1 MSLTFWADPQA
12 KFHSVIPA
20 EAGIQKSQPETFFS
34 RQGVDPLKTQDC
46 GELRAAHDGSATTL
60 AGWVS
65 RRRDHGGIIFID
77 LRDRSGFVQVVLN
90 PENLSGDDYA
100 TAERLRSEWC
110 VQVTGAVQ
118 KRPEGSE
125 NLALPTGEIEVM
137 ASGVTVLNQSQTPPF
152 YITDDVEADESLRL
166 RYRYLDL
173 RRPAMQ
179 ENLRLRHRAVKY
191 IRDYLDDHGFLEIE
205 TPILIKSTPEGARD
219 FLVPSRMQ
227 PGNFYALPQSP
238 QQLKQL
244 LMVSGVERYFQI
256 ARCFRDEDLRADR
269 QPEFT
274 QLDLEMS
281 FVSESDVLTLIEGLY
296 AGLVRELT
304 PQFKVKTPFPRLT
317 YDDVMARYGSDKPD
331 LRYGLEMADVSDL
344 AAETEFRVFHGILDR
359 GGIIKAMAVP
369 GQGRLSGSDM
379 RRMEETAKEFGAAGM
394 SHVRLTGDGPLDTL
408 EDGDALLSPGLRMPP
423 EWVIRLAQRAGASR
437 GDLILLMAGPA
448 KFANQW
454 LASMRTHLAE
464 QLELA
469 DPHTLAFAFVTDFP
483 MFDWD
488 DDAQRWDSTHHP
500 FTAPAPG
507 CEAMLDGD
515 DFSAIPSRAYDL
527 VCNGSELASGS
538 IRIHRRDMQEK
549 VFAILGYTHEQVQE
563 RFGHILEAFD
573 YGAPPH
579 GGIAPGIDRLV
590 AILAGADSLREVI
603 AFPKTQSGSDL
614 LFGAPAPVDF
624 PQLRDLGIRVV
635 E

>member
-1 MSLTFWADPQA
+1 
-12 KFHSVIPA
+12 
-20 EAGIQKSQPETFFS
+20 
-34 RQGVDPLKTQDC
+34 VDALKTQDC
-46 GELRAAHDGSATTL
+46 GALRAAHDSTATTL
-60 AGWVS
+60 SGWVS

-77 LRDRSGFVQVVLN
+77 LRDRSGYVQIVLN
-90 PENLSGDDYA
+90 PEHLSAEHYE

-110 VQVTGAVQ
+110 VEVTGTVRL
-118 KRPEGSE
+118 RPEGSE
-125 NLALPTGEIEVM
+125 NPALPTGEVEVM
-137 ASGVTVLNQSQTPPF
+137 VEGLTVLNPSLTPPF
-152 YITDDVEADESLRL
+152 YITDDVDADESLRL

-173 RRPAMQ
+173 RRPKMQ
-179 ENLRLRHRAVKY
+179 DNLRLRHQTVKY
-191 IRDYLDDHGFLEIE
+191 IRDYLDGHGFLEIE

-219 FLVPSRMQ
+219 YLVPSRTH

-281 FVSESDVLTLIEGLY
+281 FVEEEDVLGLIEGLY

-304 PQFKVKTPFPRLT
+304 PQFKIKTPFQRLP
-317 YDDVMARYGSDKPD
+317 YADAMARFGSDKPD

-344 AAETEFRVFHGILDR
+344 AAETEFRVFRGILDR

-369 GQGRLSGSDM
+369 GKGGLTGADM
-379 RRMEETAKEFGAAGM
+379 RRMEDTAKEFGAAGM
-394 SHVRLTGDGPLDTL
+394 SHVRLTGDGALDSLT
-408 EDGDALLSPGLRMPP
+408 DDDALLSPGLRMPV
-423 EWVIRLAQRAGASR
+423 EWVRRLAERAEAQR

-448 KFANQW
+448 RLANQW
-454 LASMRTHLAE
+454 LAAMRSHLAA
-464 QLELA
+464 QMELA
-469 DPHTLAFAFVTDFP
+469 DPAMLSFAFVTDFP
-483 MFDWD
+483 LFQWD
-488 DDAQRWDSTHHP
+488 DATERWDSAHHP

-507 CEAMLDGD
+507 CEAMLDGED
-515 DFSAIPSRAYDL
+515 LASIPSRAYDL

-538 IRIHRRDMQEK
+538 IRIHQRELQEK
-549 VFAILGYTHEQVQE
+549 IFSILGYSAEQISE

-590 AILAGADSLREVI
+590 AMLAGADSLREVI

-614 LFGAPAPVDF
+614 LFGAPSGVDAG
-624 PQLRDLGIRVV
+624 QLRDLAIRIV

>member
-1 MSLTFWADPQA
+1 M
-12 KFHSVIPA
+12 
-20 EAGIQKSQPETFFS
+20 
-34 RQGVDPLKTQDC
+34 
-46 GELRAAHDGSATTL
+46 
-60 AGWVS
+60 S

-90 PENLSGDDYA
+90 PENLSDDDYA

-110 VQVTGAVQ
+110 VQIAGTVQ

-125 NLALPTGEIEVM
+125 NPALPTGEIEVM
-137 ASGVTVLNQSQTPPF
+137 ANGITVLNQSQTPPF

-281 FVSESDVLTLIEGLY
+281 FVNEPDVLNLIEGLY
-296 AGLVRELT
+296 AGLVRDLT
-304 PQFKVKTPFPRLT
+304 PQFKVNTPFAYLT
-317 YDDVMARYGSDKPD
+317 YNDAMARYGSDKPD
-331 LRYGLEMADVSDL
+331 LRYSLEMADVSDL

-359 GGIIKAMAVP
+359 GGIIKSMAVP
-369 GQGRLSGSDM
+369 GQGGRSGSDM

-394 SHVRLTGDGPLDTL
+394 SHVRLTGEGPLDTL
-408 EDGDALLSPGLRMPP
+408 AEGDALLSPGLRMPP
-423 EWVIRLAQRAGASR
+423 EWVTRLAQRAGANR

-448 KFANQW
+448 KLANQW
-454 LASMRTHLAE
+454 LASMRSHLAE

-469 DPHTLAFAFVTDFP
+469 DPNTLAFAFVTDFP

-515 DFSAIPSRAYDL
+515 DLAAIPSRAYDL

-538 IRIHRRDMQEK
+538 IRIHRREMQEK
-549 VFAILGYTHEQVQE
+549 VFAILGYTPEQVQE

>member
-1 MSLTFWADPQA
+1 M
-12 KFHSVIPA
+12 
-20 EAGIQKSQPETFFS
+20 
-34 RQGVDPLKTQDC
+34 
-46 GELRAAHDGSATTL
+46 
-60 AGWVS
+60 S

-110 VQVTGAVQ
+110 VQVTGTVQ

-125 NLALPTGEIEVM
+125 NPALPTGSIEVM
-137 ASGVTVLNQSQTPPF
+137 ANEVAVLNQSQTPPF
-152 YITDDVEADESLRL
+152 YITDDVDADESLRL

-179 ENLRLRHRAVKY
+179 ENLRLRHRVVKY
-191 IRDYLDDHGFLEIE
+191 IRDYLDDRGFLEIE

-281 FVSESDVLTLIEGLY
+281 FVNEPDVLNLIEGLY

-304 PQFKVKTPFPRLT
+304 PHFKVNTPFAYLT
-317 YDDVMARYGSDKPD
+317 YDDAMARYGSDKPD

-369 GQGRLSGSDM
+369 GQGGLSGSDM

-394 SHVRLTGDGPLDTL
+394 SHVRLTGDGPLDML
-408 EDGDALLSPGLRMPP
+408 AEGDALLSPGLRMPP

-437 GDLILLMAGPA
+437 GDLILLMAGPP
-448 KFANQW
+448 KLANQW
-454 LASMRTHLAE
+454 LASMRSHLAE

-507 CEAMLDGD
+507 CEAMLEGD
-515 DFSAIPSRAYDL
+515 DLSAIPSRAYDL

-538 IRIHRRDMQEK
+538 IRIHRREMQEK
-549 VFAILGYTHEQVQE
+549 VFGILGYTPEQVQE

-624 PQLRDLGIRVV
+624 PQLRDLGIRVA

>member
-1 MSLTFWADPQA
+1 M
-12 KFHSVIPA
+12 
-20 EAGIQKSQPETFFS
+20 
-34 RQGVDPLKTQDC
+34 GVDPLKTQDC

-90 PENLSGDDYA
+90 PENLSPDDYA

-110 VQVTGAVQ
+110 VQVTGTVQ

-125 NLALPTGEIEVM
+125 NPAMPTGEIEVM
-137 ASGVTVLNQSQTPPF
+137 ASGVAVLNQSQTPPF
-152 YITDDVEADESLRL
+152 YIADDVDADESLRL

-304 PQFKVKTPFPRLT
+304 PQFKVKTPFPHLT

-369 GQGRLSGSDM
+369 GQGGLSGSDM

-394 SHVRLTGDGPLDTL
+394 SHVRLTGDGPLETL
-408 EDGDALLSPGLRMPP
+408 AEGDALLSPGLRMPP
-423 EWVIRLAQRAGASR
+423 EWVIRLAQRAGANR

-448 KFANQW
+448 KLANQW
-454 LASMRTHLAE
+454 LAAMRTHLAE

-469 DPHTLAFAFVTDFP
+469 DPNTLAFAFVTDFP

-488 DDAQRWDSTHHP
+488 EDAQRWDSTHHP
-500 FTAPAPG
+500 FTAPASG

-527 VCNGSELASGS
+527 ICNGSELASGS
-538 IRIHRRDMQEK
+538 IRIHQREMQEK
-549 VFAILGYTHEQVQE
+549 VFGILGYTHEQVQE

-614 LFGAPAPVDF
+614 LFGAPAPVDLT
-624 PQLRDLGIRVV
+624 QLRDLSIRIT

>member
-1 MSLTFWADPQA
+1 MS
-12 KFHSVIPA
+12 
-20 EAGIQKSQPETFFS
+20 
-34 RQGVDPLKTQDC
+34 
-46 GELRAAHDGSATTL
+46 
-60 AGWVS
+60 GWIS
-65 RRRDHGGIIFID
+65 RRRDHGGIIFVD
-77 LRDRSGFVQVVLN
+77 LRDRSGFVQVVFN
-90 PENLSGDDYA
+90 PEHLAPAMYVE
-100 TAERLRSEWC
+100 AEKLRSEWC
-110 VQVTGAVQ
+110 VQVDGVVQ

-125 NLALPTGEIEVM
+125 NTALPTGDVEVM
-137 ASGVTVLNQSQTPPF
+137 ASAITVLNQSLTPPF

-173 RRPAMQ
+173 RRPSMQ
-179 ENLRLRHRAVKY
+179 DNLKLRHQVVKY
-191 IRDYLDDHGFLEIE
+191 IRDYLDAREFLEIE

-219 FLVPSRMQ
+219 YLVPSRMQ

-281 FVSESDVLTLIEGLY
+281 FVDEEDVLTLIEGLY
-296 AGLVRELT
+296 GDMVREIT
-304 PQFKVKTPFPRLT
+304 PRFKIKTPFPRIT
-317 YDDVMARYGSDKPD
+317 YVDAMARYGSDKPD
-331 LRYGLEMADVSDL
+331 LRYGLEMADANDL
-344 AAETEFRVFHGILDR
+344 AAETEFRVFHNVLSE

-369 GQGRLSGSDM
+369 GKGGLSGSDM
-379 RRMEETAKEFGAAGM
+379 RRMEDTAKGFGAGGM
-394 SHVRLTGDGPLDTL
+394 SHVRLTGDGALDTL
-408 EDGDALLSPGLRMPP
+408 TDADVLLSPGLRMPV
-423 EWVIRLAQRAGASR
+423 EWVRRLTERAGARR
-437 GDLILLMAGPA
+437 GDLIILMAGPPRM
-448 KFANQW
+448 ANQW
-454 LASMRTHLAE
+454 LSAMRSHIAE
-464 QLELA
+464 EMQLA
-469 DPHTLAFAFVTDFP
+469 DPDVLLFAFVTDFP
-483 MFDWD
+483 LFDWND
-488 DDAQRWDSTHHP
+488 DNNRWDSTHHP

-507 CEAMLDGD
+507 FEKMLDGENL
-515 DFSAIPSRAYDL
+515 SAIPSRAYDL

-538 IRIHRRDMQEK
+538 IRIHKRGLQEK
-549 VFAILGYTHEQVQE
+549 IFAILGYSPEDISD

-590 AILAGADSLREVI
+590 AMLAGAESLREVI

-614 LFGAPAPVDF
+614 LFGAPSPVE
-624 PQLRDLGIRVV
+624 PSQLQDLAIRIV

>member
-1 MSLTFWADPQA
+1 MS
-12 KFHSVIPA
+12 
-20 EAGIQKSQPETFFS
+20 
-34 RQGVDPLKTQDC
+34 
-46 GELRAAHDGSATTL
+46 
-60 AGWVS
+60 GWIS
-65 RRRDHGGIIFID
+65 RRRDHGGIIFVD
-77 LRDRSGFVQVVLN
+77 LRDRSGFVQVVFN
-90 PENLSGDDYA
+90 PEHLAPAMYVE
-100 TAERLRSEWC
+100 AEKLRSEWC
-110 VQVTGAVQ
+110 VQVDGVVQ

-125 NLALPTGEIEVM
+125 NTALPTGDVEVM
-137 ASGVTVLNQSQTPPF
+137 ASAITVLNQSLTPPF

-173 RRPAMQ
+173 RRPCMQ
-179 ENLRLRHRAVKY
+179 DNLKLRHQVVKY
-191 IRDYLDDHGFLEIE
+191 IRDYLDAREFLEIE

-219 FLVPSRMQ
+219 YLVPSRMQ

-281 FVSESDVLTLIEGLY
+281 FVDEGDVLTLIEGLY
-296 AGLVRELT
+296 GDMVREIT
-304 PQFKVKTPFPRLT
+304 PRFKIKTPFPRIT
-317 YDDVMARYGSDKPD
+317 YVDAMARYGSDKPD
-331 LRYGLEMADVSDL
+331 LRYGLEMADASDL
-344 AAETEFRVFHGILDR
+344 AAETEFRVFHNVLSE

-369 GQGRLSGSDM
+369 GKGGLSGSDM
-379 RRMEETAKEFGAAGM
+379 RRMEDTAKGFGAGGM
-394 SHVRLTGDGPLDTL
+394 SHVRLTGDGALDTL
-408 EDGDALLSPGLRMPP
+408 TDADALLSPGLRMPV
-423 EWVIRLAQRAGASR
+423 EWVRSLAERAGASR
-437 GDLILLMAGPA
+437 GDLIILMAGPPRM
-448 KFANQW
+448 ANQW
-454 LASMRTHLAE
+454 LSAMRSHIAE
-464 QLELA
+464 EMQLA
-469 DPHTLAFAFVTDFP
+469 DPDVLLFAFVTDFP
-483 MFDWD
+483 LFDWND
-488 DDAQRWDSTHHP
+488 DNNRWDSTHHP

-507 CEAMLDGD
+507 FEKMLDGENL
-515 DFSAIPSRAYDL
+515 SAIPSRAYDL

-538 IRIHRRDMQEK
+538 IRIHKRGLQEK
-549 VFAILGYTHEQVQE
+549 IFAILGYSPEDISD

-590 AILAGADSLREVI
+590 AMLAGAESLREVI

-614 LFGAPAPVDF
+614 LFGAPSPVE
-624 PQLRDLGIRVV
+624 PSQLQDLAIRIV

>member
-1 MSLTFWADPQA
+1 MQA
-12 KFHSVIPA
+12 
-20 EAGIQKSQPETFFS
+20 
-34 RQGVDPLKTQDC
+34 
-46 GELRAAHDGSATTL
+46 
-60 AGWVS
+60 
-65 RRRDHGGIIFID
+65 
-77 LRDRSGFVQVVLN
+77 VLN
-90 PENLSGDDYA
+90 PEYLPAEDYDA
-100 TAERLRSEWC
+100 AQRLRSEWC
-110 VQVTGAVQ
+110 VQVSGRVRR
-118 KRPEGSE
+118 RPEGSE
-125 NLALPTGEIEVM
+125 NPLLPTGDVEIM
-137 ASGVTVLNQSQTPPF
+137 AEKVATLNQSLTPPF
-152 YITDDVEADESLRL
+152 YITDDVDADESLRL

-179 ENLRLRHRAVKY
+179 RNLRLRHQVVKY
-191 IRDYLDDHGFLEIE
+191 IRDYLDAQGFLEIE

-219 FLVPSRMQ
+219 YLVPSRRQ
-227 PGNFYALPQSP
+227 PGSFYALPQSP

-244 LMVSGVERYFQI
+244 LMVGGVERYFQI

-281 FVSESDVLTLIEGLY
+281 FVGEEDVLGLIEGLY
-296 AGLVRELT
+296 SGLVRELA
-304 PQFKVKTPFPRLT
+304 PQFQIATPFPRLP
-317 YDDVMARYGSDKPD
+317 YAEAMSRYGSDKPD

-344 AAETEFRVFHGILDR
+344 AAETEFRVFHGVLNA

-369 GQGRLSGSDM
+369 GQGSRTGSDL
-379 RRMEETAKEFGAAGM
+379 RRLEDTAKEFGAGGI
-394 SHVRLTGDGPLDTL
+394 SHVRLIGAGPLDTL
-408 EDGDALLSPGLRMPP
+408 SEADVLLSPGLRMPL
-423 EWVIRLAQRAGASR
+423 EWTRRLAERTGARR
-437 GDLILLMAGPA
+437 GDLIILMAGPPA
-448 KFANQW
+448 LANQW

-464 QLELA
+464 QLDLA

-483 MFDWD
+483 LFDWD
-488 DDAQRWDSTHHP
+488 AAAGRWDSTHHP

-515 DFSAIPSRAYDL
+515 DLSAIPSRAYDL

-538 IRIHRRDMQEK
+538 IRIHRRALQEK
-549 VFAILGYTHEQVQE
+549 IFAILGYTPAQVQE

-590 AILAGADSLREVI
+590 AMLAGADSLREVI

-614 LFGAPAPVDF
+614 LFGAPAPVEAG
-624 PQLRDLGIRVV
+624 QLRDLSIRVT

>member
-1 MSLTFWADPQA
+1 MVGRRGRFGKRT
-12 KFHSVIPA
+12 
-20 EAGIQKSQPETFFS
+20 
-34 RQGVDPLKTQDC
+34 GVDALKTQDC
-46 GELRAAHDGSATTL
+46 GRLRAAHDGAAVTL
-60 AGWVS
+60 YGWVS

-77 LRDRSGFVQVVLN
+77 LRDRSGYVQVVLN
-90 PENLSGDDYA
+90 PEQLALDEYA

-110 VQVTGAVQ
+110 VQIDGIVRQ
-118 KRPEGSE
+118 RPVGSE
-125 NLALPTGEIEVM
+125 NPALPTGDIEVM
-137 ASGVTVLNQSQTPPF
+137 ASGVTVLNQSLTPPF
-152 YITDDVEADESLRL
+152 YITEDTDTDESLRL

-173 RRPAMQ
+173 RRPNMQ
-179 ENLRLRHRAVKY
+179 DNLRLRHQVVKY
-191 IRDYLDDHGFLEIE
+191 IRDYLDGHGFLEIE

-219 FLVPSRMQ
+219 YLVPSRMQ

-281 FVSESDVLTLIEGLY
+281 FVDEDDVLGLIEGLY
-296 AGLVRELT
+296 AGLVRTLT
-304 PQFKVKTPFPRLT
+304 PQFRIATPFPRLP
-317 YDDVMARYGSDKPD
+317 YADAMARYGSDKPD
-331 LRYGLEMADVSDL
+331 LRYGLEMAEVSDL
-344 AAETEFRVFHGILDR
+344 AAETEFRVFHNIING

-369 GQGRLSGSDM
+369 GQGGLSGSDM
-379 RRMEETAKEFGAAGM
+379 RRMEEVAKGFGAAGM
-394 SHVRLTGDGPLDTL
+394 SHVRLPGNGALDSL
-408 EDGDALLSPGLRMPP
+408 GDGDALLSPGLRMPL
-423 EWVIRLAQRAGASR
+423 EWVRRLAERAGAAR
-437 GDLILLMAGPA
+437 GDLIILMAGPP
-448 KFANQW
+448 KLANQY
-454 LASMRTHLAE
+454 LAAMRAHLAE
-464 QLELA
+464 QLGLA

-483 MFDWD
+483 LFDWD

-507 CEAMLDGD
+507 CEGMLDNADG
-515 DFSAIPSRAYDL
+515 SLAAIPSRAYDL
-527 VCNGSELASGS
+527 VCNGSALASGS
-538 IRIHRRDMQEK
+538 IRIHRRDLQEK
-549 VFAILGYTHEQVQE
+549 VFGILGYTPAQVQE

-590 AILAGADSLREVI
+590 AMLAGADSLREVI

-614 LFGAPAPVDF
+614 LFGAPAPVEAG
-624 PQLRDLGIRVV
+624 QLRDLAIRVV
-635 E
+635 D

>member
-1 MSLTFWADPQA
+1 MS
-12 KFHSVIPA
+12 
-20 EAGIQKSQPETFFS
+20 
-34 RQGVDPLKTQDC
+34 
-46 GELRAAHDGSATTL
+46 
-60 AGWVS
+60 GWIS
-65 RRRDHGGIIFID
+65 RRRDHGGIIFVD
-77 LRDRSGFVQVVLN
+77 LRDRSGFVQVVFN
-90 PENLSGDDYA
+90 PEHLAPAMYVE
-100 TAERLRSEWC
+100 AEKLRSEWC
-110 VQVTGAVQ
+110 VQVDGVVQ

-125 NLALPTGEIEVM
+125 NTVLPTGDVEVM
-137 ASGVTVLNQSQTPPF
+137 ASAITVLNQSLTPPF

-173 RRPAMQ
+173 RRPSMQ
-179 ENLRLRHRAVKY
+179 DNLKLRHRVVKY
-191 IRDYLDDHGFLEIE
+191 IRDYLDAREFLEIE

-219 FLVPSRMQ
+219 YLVPSRMQ

-281 FVSESDVLTLIEGLY
+281 FVDEEDVLTLIEGLY
-296 AGLVRELT
+296 GDMVREIT
-304 PQFKVKTPFPRLT
+304 PRFKIKTPFPRIT
-317 YDDVMARYGSDKPD
+317 YVDAMARYGSDKPD
-331 LRYGLEMADVSDL
+331 LRYGLEMADASDL
-344 AAETEFRVFHGILDR
+344 AAETEFRVFHNVLSE

-369 GQGRLSGSDM
+369 GKGGLSGSDM
-379 RRMEETAKEFGAAGM
+379 RRMEDTAKGFGAGGM
-394 SHVRLTGDGPLDTL
+394 SHVRLTGDGALDTL
-408 EDGDALLSPGLRMPP
+408 TDADALLSPGLRMPV
-423 EWVIRLAQRAGASR
+423 EWVRRLAERAGASR
-437 GDLILLMAGPA
+437 GDLIILMAGPPRM
-448 KFANQW
+448 ANQW
-454 LASMRTHLAE
+454 LSAMRSHIAE
-464 QLELA
+464 EMQLA
-469 DPHTLAFAFVTDFP
+469 DPDVLLFAFVTDFP
-483 MFDWD
+483 LFDWND
-488 DDAQRWDSTHHP
+488 DNNRWDSTHHP

-507 CEAMLDGD
+507 FEKMLDGENL
-515 DFSAIPSRAYDL
+515 SAIPSRAYDL

-538 IRIHRRDMQEK
+538 IRIHKRGLQEK
-549 VFAILGYTHEQVQE
+549 IFAILGYSPEDISD

-590 AILAGADSLREVI
+590 AMLAGAESLREVI

-614 LFGAPAPVDF
+614 LFGAPSPVE
-624 PQLRDLGIRVV
+624 PSQLQDLAIRIV